1 MSFATEFVAGLKRLD
16 AERLQQSAK
25 AAIQVNGRLSLTV
38 EAGRLM
44 HLADDKSVIIFAA
57 ANGDLGA
64 IVSHKGDKQ
73 AFDLKK
79 AGAYYYISFKNYL
92 QEQGI
97 DYKSQ
102 RIIYDITELEE
113 KLDGQTVYR
122 FARRVLPK
130 EAKELPLT
138 GEPSP
143 FAEDDDEEEVREEE
157 ASPDAAPAT
166 EATHATETAHATE
179 AAPAADAVPATLS
192 VPSTDGIAAT
202 EGRPHAQSADP
213 QPSSADASV
222 QQNATASE

>member
-113 KLDGQTVYR
+113 KLEDRTVYR

-143 FAEDDDEEEVREEE
+143 FAADDDSEEE
-157 ASPDAAPAT
+157 AREETSANEAVPAG
-166 EATHATETAHATE
+166 
-179 AAPAADAVPATLS
+179 DAVPAAE
-192 VPSTDGIAAT
+192 GIAAT
-202 EGRPHAQSADP
+202 EEASRPRPADSR
-213 QPSSADASV
+213 PSSADASV
-222 QQNATASE
+222 QQNATANE

>member
-1 MSFATEFVAGLKRLD
+1 MSFAAEFVAGMKRLD

-25 AAIQVNGRLSLTV
+25 AAIQSNGRLSLTV

-44 HLADDKSVIIFAA
+44 HLSDDRSIVIFAA

-79 AGAYYYISFKNYL
+79 AGAYYYLTFKNYL

-97 DYKSQ
+97 DYKNQ
-102 RIIYDITELEE
+102 RIMYDITELEE
-113 KLDGQTVYR
+113 KFEGKTVYR

-130 EAKELPLT
+130 EAKELPVT

-143 FAEDDDEEEVREEE
+143 FADEEDEADEIEQQTAGGAKSPATAEPDDSSHPPAPNPRPPSPSETPADAPQAVSVPVSQAEANNAP
-157 ASPDAAPAT
+157 ASP
-166 EATHATETAHATE
+166 
-179 AAPAADAVPATLS
+179 S
-192 VPSTDGIAAT
+192 
-202 EGRPHAQSADP
+202 
-213 QPSSADASV
+213 DASCAA
-222 QQNATASE
+222 NGPEEKH

>member
-1 MSFATEFVAGLKRLD
+1 MSFAAEFVAGLKRLD

-44 HLADDKSVIIFAA
+44 HLADDKSIIIFAA

-97 DYKSQ
+97 DYKNQ

-113 KLDGQTVYR
+113 KLEGRTVYR

-138 GEPSP
+138 GDPSP
-143 FAEDDDEEEVREEE
+143 YAEDDDDEETREEE
-157 ASPDAAPAT
+157 TGNREEGTPQSSAT
-166 EATHATETAHATE
+166 E
-179 AAPAADAVPATLS
+179 APAADAPAETPAPEA
-192 VPSTDGIAAT
+192 VSTQAGEPQT
-202 EGRPHAQSADP
+202 SASPCTADE
-213 QPSSADASV
+213 SA
-222 QQNATASE
+222 QQNTNPNENK

>member
-1 MSFATEFVAGLKRLD
+1 MSFAAEFVAGMKRLD

-25 AAIQVNGRLSLTV
+25 AAIQANGRLSLTV

-44 HLADDKSVIIFAA
+44 HLADDKSIVIFAA

-79 AGAYYYISFKNYL
+79 AGAYYYLTFKNYL

-97 DYKSQ
+97 DYKNQ

-113 KLDGQTVYR
+113 KFEGKTVYR

-130 EAKELPLT
+130 EAKELPVT
-138 GEPSP
+138 GDPSP
-143 FAEDDDEEEVREEE
+143 FADDEEDVEEGTGNGERIPRAERVAEGDALGVGAAE
-157 ASPDAAPAT
+157 ASHPTASAPEAPA
-166 EATHATETAHATE
+166 EAPQAATAPVSQSE
-179 AAPAADAVPATLS
+179 ANPAPASPSDAHC
-192 VPSTDGIAAT
+192 AANSP
-202 EGRPHAQSADP
+202 EG
-213 QPSSADASV
+213 
-222 QQNATASE
+222 

>member
-44 HLADDKSVIIFAA
+44 HLADDKSIIIFAA

-113 KLDGQTVYR
+113 KLDGRTVYR

-130 EAKELPLT
+130 EAKQLPLT

-143 FAEDDDEEEVREEE
+143 FADDEDGDEEVREEATAIE
-157 ASPDAAPAT
+157 DAPAT
-166 EATHATETAHATE
+166 EA
-179 AAPAADAVPATLS
+179 APVPDSVPA
-192 VPSTDGIAAT
+192 TDGIAAT
-202 EGRPHAQSADP
+202 EEASRPQQPADS

-222 QQNATASE
+222 RQNATANE

>member
-113 KLDGQTVYR
+113 KLDGRTVYR

-143 FAEDDDEEEVREEE
+143 FADDDDEEDAKEEVREEPTADE
-157 ASPDAAPAT
+157 TAPVDAAAPAP
-166 EATHATETAHATE
+166 EC
-179 AAPAADAVPATLS
+179 VPATEDVS
-192 VPSTDGIAAT
+192 AAEGEACPKPSAA
-202 EGRPHAQSADP
+202 
-213 QPSSADASV
+213 QPPSADASAR
-222 QQNATASE
+222 QNATANE

>member
-25 AAIQVNGRLSLTV
+25 AAIQSNGRLSLTV

-44 HLADDKSVIIFAA
+44 HLADDKSIIIFAA

-97 DYKSQ
+97 DYKNQ

-113 KLDGQTVYR
+113 KLEGRTVYR

-130 EAKELPLT
+130 ETKELPLT
-138 GEPSP
+138 GDPSP
-143 FAEDDDEEEVREEE
+143 FADDDDDEEVREVGAGNKEQE
-157 ASPDAAPAT
+157 TGASHISAADVPAETPSPDTASAT
-166 EATHATETAHATE
+166 AGGQQA
-179 AAPAADAVPATLS
+179 
-192 VPSTDGIAAT
+192 
-202 EGRPHAQSADP
+202 SADTAT
-213 QPSSADASV
+213 ADVSV
-222 QQNATASE
+222 QQNTTSNE

>member
-1 MSFATEFVAGLKRLD
+1 MSFAAEFVAGLKRLD

-44 HLADDKSVIIFAA
+44 HLADDKSIIIFAA

-97 DYKSQ
+97 DYKNQ

-113 KLDGQTVYR
+113 KLEGRTVYR

-138 GEPSP
+138 GDPSP
-143 FAEDDDEEEVREEE
+143 YAEDDDDEETREEE
-157 ASPDAAPAT
+157 TGNREEGTPQSSAT
-166 EATHATETAHATE
+166 E
-179 AAPAADAVPATLS
+179 APAADAPAETPAPDA
-192 VPSTDGIAAT
+192 VSTQAGEPQT
-202 EGRPHAQSADP
+202 SASPCTADE
-213 QPSSADASV
+213 SA
-222 QQNATASE
+222 QQNTNPNENK

>member
-25 AAIQVNGRLSLTV
+25 AAIQANGRLSLTV

-44 HLADDKSVIIFAA
+44 HLSDNSSIIIFAA

-64 IVSHKGDKQ
+64 VVSHKGDKQ

-79 AGAYYYISFKNYL
+79 AGAYYYISFRNYL
-92 QEQGI
+92 QEQGV

-102 RIIYDITELEE
+102 RIVYDITELEE
-113 KLDGQTVYR
+113 KLEGRTVYR

-130 EAKELPLT
+130 EARELPVT

-143 FAEDDDEEEVREEE
+143 FADDAGEDETQDGNREAGEQENAAASDGTAGKQEADGDD
-157 ASPDAAPAT
+157 
-166 EATHATETAHATE
+166 
-179 AAPAADAVPATLS
+179 PAAATDNA
-192 VPSTDGIAAT
+192 DG
-202 EGRPHAQSADP
+202 
-213 QPSSADASV
+213 
-222 QQNATASE
+222 NA

>member
-1 MSFATEFVAGLKRLD
+1 MSFAAEFVAGLKRLD

-44 HLADDKSVIIFAA
+44 HLADDKSIIIFAA

-97 DYKSQ
+97 DYKNQ
-102 RIIYDITELEE
+102 RIIYDLTELEE
-113 KLDGQTVYR
+113 KLEGRTVYR

-138 GEPSP
+138 GDPSP
-143 FAEDDDEEEVREEE
+143 YAEDDDDEETREEE
-157 ASPDAAPAT
+157 TGNREEGTPQSSAT
-166 EATHATETAHATE
+166 E
-179 AAPAADAVPATLS
+179 APAADAPAETPAPDA
-192 VPSTDGIAAT
+192 VSTQAGEPQT
-202 EGRPHAQSADP
+202 SASPCTADE
-213 QPSSADASV
+213 SA
-222 QQNATASE
+222 QQNTNPNENK

>member
-1 MSFATEFVAGLKRLD
+1 MSFAAQFVAGLKRLD

-25 AAIQVNGRLSLTV
+25 AAIQSNGRLSLTV

-44 HLADDKSVIIFAA
+44 HLADDKSIIIFAA

-97 DYKSQ
+97 DYKNQ

-113 KLDGQTVYR
+113 KLDEQTVYR

-130 EAKELPLT
+130 ETKELPIT
-138 GEPSP
+138 GDPSP
-143 FAEDDDEEEVREEE
+143 YADDEDDDIEETGAAEQEDG
-157 ASPDAAPAT
+157 SPQTSSAQIPPAPAPETATAAPHAASEPVSEP
-166 EATHATETAHATE
+166 EANV
-179 AAPAADAVPATLS
+179 APA
-192 VPSTDGIAAT
+192 
-202 EGRPHAQSADP
+202 SA
-213 QPSSADASV
+213 SDASC
-222 QQNATASE
+222 AASKPEGARA

>member
-1 MSFATEFVAGLKRLD
+1 MSFAAEFVAGLKRLD

-44 HLADDKSVIIFAA
+44 HLADDKSIIIFAA

-97 DYKSQ
+97 DYKNQ

-113 KLDGQTVYR
+113 KLEGRTVYR

-138 GEPSP
+138 GDPSP
-143 FAEDDDEEEVREEE
+143 YAEDDDDEETREEE
-157 ASPDAAPAT
+157 TGNRKEETPQSSATEAPAAEATAETPAPDAASTQAGKPQSSAS
-166 EATHATETAHATE
+166 
-179 AAPAADAVPATLS
+179 PCAAD
-192 VPSTDGIAAT
+192 
-202 EGRPHAQSADP
+202 ESA
-213 QPSSADASV
+213 
-222 QQNATASE
+222 QQNTNSNENQ

>member
-1 MSFATEFVAGLKRLD
+1 MSFAAEFVAGLKRLD

-44 HLADDKSVIIFAA
+44 HLADDKSIIIFAA

-64 IVSHKGDKQ
+64 IVSHTGDKQ

-97 DYKSQ
+97 DYKNQ

-113 KLDGQTVYR
+113 KLEGRTVYR

-138 GEPSP
+138 GDPSP
-143 FAEDDDEEEVREEE
+143 YAEDDDDEETREEE
-157 ASPDAAPAT
+157 TGNREEGTPQSSAT
-166 EATHATETAHATE
+166 E
-179 AAPAADAVPATLS
+179 APAADAPAETPAPDA
-192 VPSTDGIAAT
+192 VSTQAGEPQT
-202 EGRPHAQSADP
+202 SASPCTADE
-213 QPSSADASV
+213 SA
-222 QQNATASE
+222 QQNTNPNENK

>member
-1 MSFATEFVAGLKRLD
+1 MSFAAEFVAGLKRLD

-44 HLADDKSVIIFAA
+44 HLADDKSIIIFAA

-97 DYKSQ
+97 DYKNQ

-113 KLDGQTVYR
+113 KLEGRTVYR

-138 GEPSP
+138 GDPSP
-143 FAEDDDEEEVREEE
+143 YAEDDDDEETREEE
-157 ASPDAAPAT
+157 TGNSEEGTPQSPAT
-166 EATHATETAHATE
+166 E
-179 AAPAADAVPATLS
+179 APAADAPAET
-192 VPSTDGIAAT
+192 PAPDAASTQAG
-202 EGRPHAQSADP
+202 EP
-213 QPSSADASV
+213 QPSASPCTADESA
-222 QQNATASE
+222 QQNTNPNENK

>member
-44 HLADDKSVIIFAA
+44 HLADDKSIIIFAA

-113 KLDGQTVYR
+113 KLEDRTVYR

-143 FAEDDDEEEVREEE
+143 FAEDDDEDEVREEAAVPE
-157 ASPDAAPAT
+157 AAPAT
-166 EATHATETAHATE
+166 EAAHAAEAALATG
-179 AAPAADAVPATLS
+179 AAPAASSVPA
-192 VPSTDGIAAT
+192 TDGIAAT
-202 EGRPHAQSADP
+202 EETSHAPSADP

-222 QQNATASE
+222 QQNATANE

>member
-1 MSFATEFVAGLKRLD
+1 MSFAAEFVAGLKRLD

-44 HLADDKSVIIFAA
+44 HLADDKSIIIFAA

-97 DYKSQ
+97 DYKNQ

-113 KLDGQTVYR
+113 KLEGRTVYR

-138 GEPSP
+138 GDPSP
-143 FAEDDDEEEVREEE
+143 YAEDDDDEETREEE
-157 ASPDAAPAT
+157 IEREEGRGKREETSSGTPQSPAT
-166 EATHATETAHATE
+166 EAPAAE
-179 AAPAADAVPATLS
+179 APAETPTPDAA
-192 VPSTDGIAAT
+192 STQAG
-202 EGRPHAQSADP
+202 EP
-213 QPSSADASV
+213 QSSASPCTADESA
-222 QQNATASE
+222 QQNTNSNENK

>member
-113 KLDGQTVYR
+113 KLDGRTVYR

-143 FAEDDDEEEVREEE
+143 FADDDDEEEVREEATVIE
-157 ASPDAAPAT
+157 DAPAT
-166 EATHATETAHATE
+166 EA
-179 AAPAADAVPATLS
+179 APMADSVPA
-192 VPSTDGIAAT
+192 TDGIAAT
-202 EGRPHAQSADP
+202 EEVSRPQQPVDP

-222 QQNATASE
+222 RQNATANE

>member
-25 AAIQVNGRLSLTV
+25 AAIQANGRLSLTV

-44 HLADDKSVIIFAA
+44 HLSDNSSIIIFAA

-64 IVSHKGDKQ
+64 VVSHKGDKQ

-79 AGAYYYISFKNYL
+79 AGAYYYISFRNYL
-92 QEQGI
+92 QEQGV

-102 RIIYDITELEE
+102 RIVYDITELEE
-113 KLDGQTVYR
+113 KLEGRTVYR

-130 EAKELPLT
+130 EARELPVT

-143 FAEDDDEEEVREEE
+143 FADDAGEDETQDGNGEAGEQENAAASDGTAGKQEADGDD
-157 ASPDAAPAT
+157 
-166 EATHATETAHATE
+166 
-179 AAPAADAVPATLS
+179 PAAATDNA
-192 VPSTDGIAAT
+192 DG
-202 EGRPHAQSADP
+202 
-213 QPSSADASV
+213 
-222 QQNATASE
+222 NA

>member
-1 MSFATEFVAGLKRLD
+1 MSFAAEFVAGMKRLD

-25 AAIQVNGRLSLTV
+25 AAIQSNGRLSLTV

-44 HLADDKSVIIFAA
+44 HLSDDKSIVIFAA

-79 AGAYYYISFKNYL
+79 AGAYYYLSFKNYL

-97 DYKSQ
+97 DYKNQ
-102 RIIYDITELEE
+102 RIVYDITELEE
-113 KLDGQTVYR
+113 KYEGQTVYR

-130 EAKELPLT
+130 EAKELPVT

-143 FAEDDDEEEVREEE
+143 FADDDDDERDEGETASTAANEQPAAETPADAPQAVSAPVSQSEANTAP
-157 ASPDAAPAT
+157 ASP
-166 EATHATETAHATE
+166 
-179 AAPAADAVPATLS
+179 S
-192 VPSTDGIAAT
+192 
-202 EGRPHAQSADP
+202 
-213 QPSSADASV
+213 DASCAA
-222 QQNATASE
+222 NNPAGAKA

>member
-1 MSFATEFVAGLKRLD
+1 MSFAAEFVAGLKRLD

-44 HLADDKSVIIFAA
+44 HLADDKSIIIFAA

-97 DYKSQ
+97 DYKNQ

-113 KLDGQTVYR
+113 KLEGRTVYR

-130 EAKELPLT
+130 ETKELPLT

-143 FAEDDDEEEVREEE
+143 FAEDDDDEEVREEGTGSGEQE
-157 ASPDAAPAT
+157 AGAPQDSAAAAPEAPTSDAASTPAGEPQGSAAPAT
-166 EATHATETAHATE
+166 
-179 AAPAADAVPATLS
+179 
-192 VPSTDGIAAT
+192 
-202 EGRPHAQSADP
+202 
-213 QPSSADASV
+213 ADASA
-222 QQNATASE
+222 QQNTNSNENK

>member
-1 MSFATEFVAGLKRLD
+1 MSFAAEFVAGLKRLD

-44 HLADDKSVIIFAA
+44 HLADDKSIIIFAA

-97 DYKSQ
+97 DYKNQ

-113 KLDGQTVYR
+113 KLEGRTVYR

-130 EAKELPLT
+130 ETKELPLT

-143 FAEDDDEEEVREEE
+143 FAEDDDDEEVREEGTGSGEQE
-157 ASPDAAPAT
+157 AGAPQDSAAAAPEAPASDAASTPAGEPQGSAAPAT
-166 EATHATETAHATE
+166 
-179 AAPAADAVPATLS
+179 
-192 VPSTDGIAAT
+192 
-202 EGRPHAQSADP
+202 
-213 QPSSADASV
+213 ADASA
-222 QQNATASE
+222 QQNTNSNENK